1 MLLSEDAMQHK
12 EIDGGFRYDAF
23 ITSHCSNPDVA
34 IAEHLRRDLEK
45 YRAPRSLWKRGAPGR
60 LKGVFLDREGV
71 PSSGELGGDTALA
84 LQQSRFL
91 IVVCSPRTPG
101 SERVANQI
109 EAFRAS
115 GRADKVLAL
124 LIEGEPEQ
132 SFPSLLREERR
143 VAVEIDGE
151 RREWLDIIEPLA
163 ADIRAPSLSQSLRL
177 LKTEKLRLIAPIIGC
192 SFDDL
197 KRRHRERLVRYWG
210 AVAAIAIVASSLFGT
225 VSFIQWRN
233 AVDQEQIA
241 AEQKRQAE
249 EAYTNLTR
257 ELPERFKDVPQALP
271 VIKELLEENAALLEQ
286 MKREGEDPLQF
297 VDDLLTSESPPNEDP
312 FGGE

>member
-1 MLLSEDAMQHK
+1 MEGK
-12 EIDGGFRYDAF
+12 RIDSDFRYDAF
-23 ITSHCSNPDVA
+23 VTGDYSNPDEG

-45 YRAPRSLWKRGAPGR
+45 YRAPRSLWRRGAPGR
-60 LKGVFLDREGV
+60 LNGVFLDREGV
-71 PSSGELGGDTALA
+71 PSSSELGGDIARA
-84 LQQSRFL
+84 LQQFRFL

-101 SERVANQI
+101 SERVAKQI
-109 EAFRAS
+109 EAFRES
-115 GRADKVLAL
+115 GRADKILAL
-124 LIEGEPEQ
+124 LIEGEPEA

-143 VAVEIDGE
+143 LTVEVGGE

-177 LKTEKLRLIAPIIGC
+177 LRTEKLRLIAPIIGC

-210 AVAAIAIVASSLFGT
+210 AIAAIAIVASSLFGT

-233 AVDQEQIA
+233 AVEQERIA

-249 EAYTNLTR
+249 EAHVNLTR

-271 VIKELLEENAALLEQ
+271 AIKELLEENASLLEQ

-297 VDDLLTSESPPNEDP
+297 VDDLLTRDRSPDEDP

>member
-1 MLLSEDAMQHK
+1 MQDK
-12 EIDGGFRYDAF
+12 GIDSDFRYDAF
-23 ITSHCSNPDVA
+23 ITSHYSSPDEE
-34 IAEHLRRDLEK
+34 IAEHLRKHLEK
-45 YRAPRSLWKRGAPGR
+45 YRAPRSLWKRGTPGR
-60 LKGVFLDREGV
+60 LNGVFLDREGV
-71 PSSGELGGDTALA
+71 PSSSELGGDIARA
-84 LQQSRFL
+84 LQQSRFF

-101 SERVANQI
+101 SERVAKQI

-143 VAVEIDGE
+143 STFEIDGE
-151 RREWLDIIEPLA
+151 RRGWLDVIEPLA

-197 KRRHRERLVRYWG
+197 KRRHRERIVRYWG

-249 EAYTNLTR
+249 EAYVNLTR
-257 ELPERFKDVPQALP
+257 ELPERFKDVPLALP
-271 VIKELLEENAALLEQ
+271 VIKELLEENASLLEQ

-297 VDDLLTSESPPNEDP
+297 VDDLLTEDRSPNDEP

>member
-1 MLLSEDAMQHK
+1 MQ
-12 EIDGGFRYDAF
+12 DGQTDSGFRYDAF
-23 ITSHCSNPDVA
+23 ITSDPSELDEG
-34 IAEHLRRDLEK
+34 IAEHLRRDLEQ

-60 LKGVFLDREGV
+60 LNFVFLDKV
-71 PSSGELGGDTALA
+71 PSPNELGGDTARA

-91 IVVCSPRTPG
+91 IVVCSRRTPG
-101 SERVANQI
+101 SARVANRI
-109 EAFRAS
+109 EAFRES

-151 RREWLDIIEPLA
+151 RREWTDVIEPLA
-163 ADIRAPSLSQSLRL
+163 ADIRAASLRQSLRL

-210 AVAAIAIVASSLFGT
+210 AVAAAAIAASSVFGS
-225 VSFIQWRN
+225 VSFMQWRN

-297 VDDLLTSESPPNEDP
+297 VDDLLTEDRPPTEDP

>member
-1 MLLSEDAMQHK
+1 MQDK

-23 ITSHCSNPDVA
+23 ITGDYSSPDEG

-45 YRAPRSLWKRGAPGR
+45 YRAPRSLRKRGAPGR
-60 LKGVFLDREGV
+60 LNGVFLDREGI
-71 PSSGELGGDTALA
+71 PSSSELGGDIAWV

-101 SERVANQI
+101 SERVAKQI
-109 EAFRAS
+109 EAFRES

-132 SFPSLLREERR
+132 SFPSLLREERQLTI
-143 VAVEIDGE
+143 EIDGE
-151 RREWLDIIEPLA
+151 RREWLDVIEPLA

-197 KRRHRERLVRYWG
+197 KRRQRERLVRYWG
-210 AVAAIAIVASSLFGT
+210 AVAAIAIAASSVFGT
-225 VSFIQWRN
+225 VSFMQWRN
-233 AVDQEQIA
+233 AVEQERIA

-249 EAYTNLTR
+249 EAYVNLTR

-271 VIKELLEENAALLEQ
+271 AIKKLLEENASLLEQ
-286 MKREGEDPLQF
+286 MQREGEDPLQF
-297 VDDLLTSESPPNEDP
+297 VDDLLTRDRSPNEDP